1 MDKTNQLDIFEEK
14 IAAKATILMQK
25 DSVEI
30 RLNPKIIVTSHA
42 AKCPYSFEEMWSAE
56 EGLCERCPNK
66 DLCGDNLEE
75 VDVWPLPHS
84 NISKHI
90 ELLNEAYAYLSSAI
104 AEININSVQ
113 DDIVVNAL
121 ENYQNDFAFLSALLN
136 VLSSDRGRS
145 LKYSKYREILSD
157 ISRWLPH
164 DEKVDS
170 QMLSPLESYVLHV
183 NKSMA
188 IWNDAAQ
195 YEQYIDWVIKRK
207 DSFAAY
213 TCENLIGLCFSIL
226 DYYVSQNIN
235 IKRCKICGKF
245 FSPQLDYREAYCSKE
260 CARKFENIRVS
271 YRRQSECYKEY
282 EKTRNMLRKRRE
294 QSCSFQTE
302 NEIFAAEH
310 EAEELWKKLKT
321 DMVAGRITEDAATEI
336 LADFRNNLKK
346 VKK

>member
-30 RLNPKIIVTSHA
+30 RLNPKIIVTSHV
-42 AKCPYSFEEMWSAE
+42 KCPYSFEEMWSME

-157 ISRWLPH
+157 ISRWHPH

-170 QMLSPLESYVLHV
+170 QKLSPLESYVLHV

-235 IKRCKICGKF
+235 I
-245 FSPQLDYREAYCSKE
+245 
-260 CARKFENIRVS
+260 
-271 YRRQSECYKEY
+271 
-282 EKTRNMLRKRRE
+282 
-294 QSCSFQTE
+294 
-302 NEIFAAEH
+302 
-310 EAEELWKKLKT
+310 
-321 DMVAGRITEDAATEI
+321 
-336 LADFRNNLKK
+336 
-346 VKK
+346 